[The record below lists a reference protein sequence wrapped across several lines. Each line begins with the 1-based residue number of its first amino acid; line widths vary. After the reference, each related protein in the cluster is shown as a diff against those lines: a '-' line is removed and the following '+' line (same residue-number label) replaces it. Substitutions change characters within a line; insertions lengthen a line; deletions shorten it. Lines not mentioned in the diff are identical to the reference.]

1 MIEKS
6 DKELLDALGIE
17 VEKKVNLPK
26 NPKEEYIISGFEEIQ
41 NYFEKFKRVPENIA
55 ERDLFER
62 LLAVRL
68 NQIKQNEEILNILK
82 PYKIIEI
89 VRTGKISVER
99 ELGINSE
106 LLRSI

>member
-68 NQIKQNEEILNILK
+68 NQIQKDDEILNILK
-82 PYKIIEI
+82 PLDKQ
-89 VRTGKISVER
+89 G
-99 ELGINSE
+99 
-106 LLRSI
+106 LLHEVALKDKFVDENQYN